1 MNGRAA
7 GGPHR
12 PWPVST
18 APWVMRMSWHDLCFL
33 HWRVDEPALAPLLP
47 AGLEL
52 QTFDGSAWIGVVPF
66 HMTDVSPRGVP
77 RVRRFADFA
86 ELNVRTNVTA
96 GGKPGVWFF
105 SLDATQPLAVRV
117 ARGLF
122 HLAYL
127 DAQIETAQDG
137 DAVRYRSTR
146 THLGAGPAEL
156 YARYRPTGPPV
167 QSRPGTIEHFLTERY
182 CLYAADRR
190 GRLLRQEIDHAPWP
204 LQPAEAD
211 IELCT
216 MTRPL
221 GIDVGS
227 APPLAHFAR
236 RLDVV
241 SWLPHRVR

>member
-1 MNGRAA
+1 MTPSATAAPARISARARPSCARATGRP
-7 GGPHR
+7 G
-12 PWPVST
+12 
-18 APWVMRMSWHDLCFL
+18 
-33 HWRVDEPALAPLLP
+33 
-47 AGLEL
+47 
-52 QTFDGSAWIGVVPF
+52 
-66 HMTDVSPRGVP
+66 
-77 RVRRFADFA
+77 RRC
-86 ELNVRTNVTA
+86 R
-96 GGKPGVWFF
+96 
-105 SLDATQPLAVRV
+105 
-117 ARGLF
+117 
-122 HLAYL
+122 
-127 DAQIETAQDG
+127 
-137 DAVRYRSTR
+137 
-146 THLGAGPAEL
+146 AGPA
-156 YARYRPTGPPV
+156 R
-167 QSRPGTIEHFLTERY
+167 IEHFLTERY